1 MAEIV
6 VNFVMDKLTTLI
18 QEEVQQLRGVKEEAV
33 WIKDKLEHINA
44 LLIAADE
51 MEGRSP
57 GLDVLIKQL
66 RDVAYDIEDALDE
79 FRLLTHHPDH
89 ESHAFLTRKFS
100 TIKKFIAR
108 HQMAAEIQRINSR
121 IQSISDG
128 HERFQSET
136 IDAKISVKTWD
147 DHRQNALLIEE
158 ADLVGIEN
166 PKKQLVSWLIQDDT
180 GREVVSVVGMG
191 GLGKTTLVKK
201 VYDDAQ
207 VKLQFKY
214 RAWITVSQS
223 FKMEE
228 RLKHM
233 LQQLYRVKRKP
244 VPQELDSM
252 TNDQLRTKINSFL
265 QHKTKRYLIVLDDLW
280 HIDEWDAVKYALPS
294 SNSSR
299 VMLTTRHS
307 YIASASVKEFNG
319 NIYSLNPLP
328 LEESRTLFC
337 RKTFGENSC
346 PPYLNNL
353 TESILKRCEGLPLAI
368 VAISG
373 VLATKDRVDEWDMIK
388 RSLADE
394 LKENA
399 RLSSMDKILSL
410 SYNDLP
416 YHLKPCF
423 LYFSIFPKNHVIDQ
437 MRLIRLWIAEGFVR
451 TKKGMTLEEVAE
463 GYLYELLHRSLIQV
477 AGTTSDGR
485 IKTCRVHDLL
495 REIIISK
502 GREQNF
508 VTIAR
513 GQNTEWPEKVRRL
526 SIHKTMPDVLQS
538 QSISHLRSLHMFWRV
553 DSLSESLKS
562 LSFPLEF
569 KLLNVLDLQ
578 GAPLEVFPKE
588 IIKLFHLKYL
598 SLRSTMIKIIPPA
611 IGNLR
616 YLETLDLKHTC
627 ITALPVEILKL
638 QKLRHLLV
646 YRYEIQSYAQI
657 NSKYGFKAMAQIGCL
672 HSLQKLCSIEADH
685 GSNDLMREIGKLD
698 QLRRLGIV
706 KFRREHGV
714 ALCSS
719 IEKLKKLRALSIT
732 SIEENEVLDLESLSW
747 PPTFLQRL
755 YLIGRLEKLPHWISS
770 LHSLAKISL
779 KWSQLRDDPL
789 EYLQDLPNLVHL
801 EFLQVS
807 EGEKLHFK
815 AGGFQKLKVLSLDK
829 LDGLKMAIVEKGAMS
844 FLEKLVLQR
853 CKLLHSLPSGI
864 EHLSKLKSL
873 EFYDMPDELI
883 MTLRPDIDGGDY
895 WKVEH
900 VPEINSTY
908 WKDGGWDVFSLY
920 TSIEGEG
927 STSAPTRSLEL
938 PPYWK

>member
-1 MAEIV
+1 M
-6 VNFVMDKLTTLI
+6 
-18 QEEVQQLRGVKEEAV
+18 
-33 WIKDKLEHINA
+33 
-44 LLIAADE
+44 
-51 MEGRSP
+51 
-57 GLDVLIKQL
+57 
-66 RDVAYDIEDALDE
+66 
-79 FRLLTHHPDH
+79 
-89 ESHAFLTRKFS
+89 
-100 TIKKFIAR
+100 
-108 HQMAAEIQRINSR
+108 
-121 IQSISDG
+121 
-128 HERFQSET
+128 
-136 IDAKISVKTWD
+136 
-147 DHRQNALLIEE
+147 
-158 ADLVGIEN
+158 
-166 PKKQLVSWLIQDDT
+166 
-180 GREVVSVVGMG
+180 
-191 GLGKTTLVKK
+191 LGKTTLVKK

-228 RLKHM
+228 LLKHM

-252 TNDQLRTKINSFL
+252 TNDQLKTEINSFL
-265 QHKTKRYLIVLDDLW
+265 QSKTKRYLIVLDDLW
-280 HIDEWDAVKYALPS
+280 GIEEWDAVKYAFPN

-299 VMLTTRHS
+299 VMLTTRN
-307 YIASASVKEFNG
+307 YDVASASCKEFHG
-319 NIYSLNPLP
+319 NVYSLNPLP

-346 PPYLNNL
+346 PPHFKNL
-353 TESILKRCEGLPLAI
+353 TERILQRCEGLPLAI

-373 VLATKDRVDEWDMIK
+373 VLATKGSVDEWDMIQ
-388 RSLADE
+388 RSLGDE
-394 LKENA
+394 FKENA
-399 RLSSMDKILSL
+399 RLNSMEKILSL
-410 SYNDLP
+410 SYKDLP
-416 YHLKPCF
+416 YYLKSCF

-463 GYLYELLHRSLIQV
+463 GYLYELLNRSLIQV
-477 AGTTSDGR
+477 AGTTSEGR

-495 REIIISK
+495 REIISSK
-502 GREQNF
+502 VREQNF

-513 GQNTEWPEKVRRL
+513 GQNTEWPEKIRRL

-538 QSISHLRSLHMFWRV
+538 QSISHLRSLHIFWRV
-553 DSLSESLKS
+553 DSLSS
-562 LSFPLEF
+562 LSFPLDHF

-578 GAPLEVFPKE
+578 GAPLEVFPND
-588 IIKLFHLKYL
+588 IIKLFLLKYL

-657 NSKYGFKAMAQIGCL
+657 NSRNGFKAMAQIGCL
-672 HSLQKLCSIEADH
+672 HSLQKLCHIEADH
-685 GSNDLMREIGKLD
+685 GSNANDILRELGKLN

-706 KFRREHGV
+706 RFRREHGI
-714 ALCSS
+714 ALCTS
-719 IEKLKKLRALSIT
+719 IEMLKRLRALSIT
-732 SIEENEVLDLESLSW
+732 SIEEDEVLDLESLSC
-747 PPTFLQRL
+747 PPPFLQRL
-755 YLIGRLEKLPHWISS
+755 FLSGRLEKLPHWMSS
-770 LHSLAKISL
+770 LHCLAKISL

-789 EYLQDLPNLVHL
+789 EFLQDLPNLVHL
-801 EFLQVS
+801 EFLQVY
-807 EGEKLHFK
+807 EGETLHFN
-815 AGGFQKLKVLSLDK
+815 AGGFQRLKVLSLDQM
-829 LDGLKMAIVEKGAMS
+829 DGLKMVIVEKGAMS
-844 FLEKLVLQR
+844 SLEKLILQR

-864 EHLSKLKSL
+864 KHLSKLKSL
-873 EFYDMPDELI
+873 EFYDMPNELI
-883 MTLRPDIDGGDY
+883 MTLRPDIDGDGDGGDY
-895 WKVEH
+895 WKVKH

-908 WKDGGWDVFSLY
+908 WNDGGWDVFSLY

-927 STSAPTRSLEL
+927 GSTSAPTRSFEL

>member
-1 MAEIV
+1 
-6 VNFVMDKLTTLI
+6 
-18 QEEVQQLRGVKEEAV
+18 
-33 WIKDKLEHINA
+33 
-44 LLIAADE
+44 

-57 GLDVLIKQL
+57 GLDVWIKQL

-89 ESHAFLTRKFS
+89 ESHDFLTRKLS
-100 TIKKFIAR
+100 TIKKLFAR
-108 HQMAAEIQRINSR
+108 HHFAAEIERINSR

-128 HERFQSET
+128 HERFRSET
-136 IDAKISVKTWD
+136 IDARIPLQARD

-158 ADLVGIEN
+158 AVLVGIEN
-166 PKKQLVSWLIQDDT
+166 PKKQLVIWLIQDDT

-191 GLGKTTLVKK
+191 GSGKTTLVKK

-223 FKMEE
+223 LKMEE
-228 RLKHM
+228 LLKHM
-233 LQQLYRVKRKP
+233 LQQLYRVKRKS

-280 HIDEWDAVKYALPS
+280 RIEEWDAVKYAFPNI
-294 SNSSR
+294 NSSR
-299 VMLTTRHS
+299 VMLTTRNS
-307 YIASASVKEFNG
+307 AVANASVMEFHG
-319 NIYSLNPLP
+319 NVYSLKPLP

-388 RSLADE
+388 RSLGDE
-394 LKENA
+394 LRENP

-410 SYNDLP
+410 SYTDLP
-416 YHLKPCF
+416 YHLKSCF

-451 TKKGMTLEEVAE
+451 TKKGMTSEEVAE
-463 GYLYELLHRSLIQV
+463 GYLYELLNRSLIQV
-477 AGTTSDGR
+477 AGTTSEGR

-502 GREQNF
+502 VREQNF

-538 QSISHLRSLHMFWRV
+538 QSVSHLRSLHMFWRV
-553 DSLSESLKS
+553 DSLSETLKS
-562 LSFPLEF
+562 FSFPLEF

-588 IIKLFHLKYL
+588 IIKLFLLKYL
-598 SLRSTMIKIIPPA
+598 SLRSTKIKIIPPG

-627 ITALPVEILKL
+627 ITELPVEILKL

-685 GSNDLMREIGKLD
+685 GSNVVLRELGKLD

-706 KFRREHGV
+706 KFRREHGI
-714 ALCSS
+714 ALCTS
-719 IEKLKKLRALSIT
+719 IEMLKRLRALSIT
-732 SIEENEVLDLESLSW
+732 SIEENEVLDLGSLSC
-747 PPTFLQRL
+747 PPPFLQRL
-755 YLIGRLEKLPHWISS
+755 FLSGRLEKLPHWMSS
-770 LHSLAKISL
+770 LHCLAKISL

-789 EYLQDLPNLVHL
+789 EYLQNLPNLVHL
-801 EFLQVS
+801 EFLKVY
-807 EGEKLHFK
+807 EGETLHFN
-815 AGGFQKLKVLSLDK
+815 AGGFQRLKVLSLDK
-829 LDGLKMAIVEKGAMS
+829 LDGLKMVIVEKGAMS
-844 FLEKLVLQR
+844 FLEKLILQR

-873 EFYDMPDELI
+873 EFYDMPNELI

>member
-57 GLDVLIKQL
+57 GLDALIKQL

-128 HERFQSET
+128 HERFQSKT

-307 YIASASVKEFNG
+307 DIASASVKEFNG

-394 LKENA
+394 LKENP

-416 YHLKPCF
+416 YHLKSCF

-477 AGTTSDGR
+477 AGTTSEGR

-672 HSLQKLCSIEADH
+672 HSLQKLCFIEADH

-747 PPTFLQRL
+747 PPTFLRRL

-801 EFLQVS
+801 EFLQVY
-807 EGEKLHFK
+807 EGEILHFK

-829 LDGLKMAIVEKGAMS
+829 LDELKMAIVEKGAMS
-844 FLEKLVLQR
+844 FLEKLILQR

-920 TSIEGEG
+920 TSMEGEG

>member
-6 VNFVMDKLTTLI
+6 VNFVLDKLTTLI
-18 QEEVQQLRGVKEEAV
+18 QEEVQHLRGVNEEAV

-44 LLIAADE
+44 QLIDADE
-51 MEGRSP
+51 MEDRSP
-57 GLDVLIKQL
+57 ELDVWIKQL

-79 FRLLTHHPDH
+79 FRLLTHHPDN
-89 ESHAFLTRKFS
+89 ESHAFLTRKLF
-100 TIKKFIAR
+100 TIKKLIAR
-108 HQMAAEIQRINSR
+108 HHIAEEIDSINSR
-121 IQSISDG
+121 IQSISDD
-128 HERFQSET
+128 HERFRSKT
-136 IDAKISVKTWD
+136 IDAAKTWD
-147 DHRQNALLIEE
+147 GHRQNALRQNALLIEE

-191 GLGKTTLVKK
+191 GLGKSTLVKK

-214 RAWITVSQS
+214 RAWITVSKS

-228 RLKHM
+228 LLKHM
-233 LQQLYRVKRKP
+233 LQQLYWVKRKP

-252 TNDQLRTKINSFL
+252 TNDQLKTEIKSFL

-280 HIDEWDAVKYALPS
+280 RIEEWDEVKYAFPN

-307 YIASASVKEFNG
+307 DIASASVKEFHG

-328 LEESRTLFC
+328 LEESRTLFFK
-337 RKTFGENSC
+337 KTFGENSC
-346 PPYLNNL
+346 PPHFKNL
-353 TESILKRCEGLPLAI
+353 TESILERCEGLPLAI

-373 VLATKDRVDEWDMIK
+373 VLATKDRVDEWDMIQ
-388 RSLADE
+388 RSLGDE
-394 LKENA
+394 HKENA
-399 RLSSMDKILSL
+399 TLNNMDKILSL
-410 SYNDLP
+410 SYKDLP
-416 YHLKPCF
+416 YYLKSCF
-423 LYFSIFPKNHVIDQ
+423 LYFSIFPKNQVIDQ

-451 TKKGMTLEEVAE
+451 TKDDLTLEEVAE
-463 GYLYELLHRSLIQV
+463 GYLSELLNRSLIQV
-477 AGTTSDGR
+477 AGTTSEGR
-485 IKTCRVHDLL
+485 IKTCRVHDRLHD
-495 REIIISK
+495 IIISK
-502 GREQNF
+502 VKEQNF

-538 QSISHLRSLHMFWRV
+538 QSISHLRSLHIFWRV
-553 DSLSESLKS
+553 NSQS
-562 LSFPLEF
+562 SFPLDHF

-578 GAPLEVFPKE
+578 GAPLEVFPND
-588 IIKLFHLKYL
+588 IIKLFLLKYL

-657 NSKYGFKAMAQIGCL
+657 NSRYGFKAMAQIGCL
-672 HSLQKLCSIEADH
+672 HSLQKLCHIEAEH
-685 GSNDLMREIGKLD
+685 GSNDILRELGKLD

-706 KFRREHGV
+706 RFRREHGI
-714 ALCSS
+714 ALCTS
-719 IEKLKKLRALSIT
+719 IEMLKRLRALSIT
-732 SIEENEVLDLESLSW
+732 SIEEDEVLDLESLSC
-747 PPTFLQRL
+747 PPPFLQRL
-755 YLIGRLEKLPHWISS
+755 FLSGRLEKLPHWMSS
-770 LHSLAKISL
+770 LHCLAKISL

-789 EYLQDLPNLVHL
+789 EFLQDLPNLVHL
-801 EFLQVS
+801 EFLQVY
-807 EGEKLHFK
+807 EGETLHFN
-815 AGGFQKLKVLSLDK
+815 ADGFRSLKVLSLDK
-829 LDGLKMAIVEKGAMS
+829 MDGLKMVIVEKGAMS
-844 FLEKLVLQR
+844 SLEKLILQR

-873 EFYDMPDELI
+873 EFYDMPNELI
-883 MTLRPDIDGGDY
+883 MTLRPDIDGDGADY
-895 WKVEH
+895 WKVKH

-908 WKDGGWDVFSLY
+908 WNDGGWDVFSLY
-920 TSIEGEG
+920 ASIEGEG
-927 STSAPTRSLEL
+927 STSAPTRCFEL
-938 PPYWK
+938 NPYWK